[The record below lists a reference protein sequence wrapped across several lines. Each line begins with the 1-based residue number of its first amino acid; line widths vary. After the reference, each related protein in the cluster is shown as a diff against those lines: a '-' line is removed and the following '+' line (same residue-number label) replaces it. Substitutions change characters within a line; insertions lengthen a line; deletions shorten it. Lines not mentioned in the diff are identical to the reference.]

1 MYINKKKNYPYYKV
15 RPCESIRAMLDT
27 SEKLYKDKPAFRFT
41 VNGKDNSVSYTEFK
55 LAVDSLGTAIYS
67 LGYGKAHVAIIAEN
81 CYKWVLS
88 YVTTLI
94 SECVVTPVDKE
105 LPEED
110 IANILNHS
118 ECDVVI
124 YSSALAKKIE
134 AIKGKLNTVKFRITM
149 NGIAEK
155 DGANTTIDELVQ
167 HGQRLLEEGDTGFL
181 DVDTDMHGLKQL
193 IYTSGTTGKSK
204 GVMLSQENLC
214 FNIVKSQELM
224 KITERCLSVLPYNHC
239 YEATCGLLTM
249 LHNGMTI
256 CINESLRT
264 IVPNMKKYKPTE
276 MQIVP
281 LFAEK
286 FYSRI
291 WETIETQGKT
301 KKVKRGIKLSNALLK
316 IGVDKRESL
325 FKQIREAF
333 GGELKILICG
343 GAPLKPHLTEF
354 FESIGIVMINGY
366 GITECGP
373 LISINRPEYHNFKSV
388 GLPLKDTE
396 VKIFEPNENGEGEI
410 IVKGK
415 NVMLGYYKNE
425 EETKKVIRNGYFHT
439 GDIGK
444 IDKDGFVYITG
455 RKKNVIILKN
465 GKNIYPEELEE
476 QLLDIPLIKE
486 VVVYAASVS
495 NNDDKAL
502 GAEIY
507 PNYDLAAEQGI
518 VDVKAEIKTLVSAL
532 NKKQPPYKVIK
543 QFKFRDEEFA
553 KTTSKKIKR
562 QYNS

>member
-15 RPCESIRAMLDT
+15 RTCESIREMIDS
-27 SEKLYKDKPAFRFT
+27 SERIYKDKKAFRFT
-41 VNGKDNSVSYTEFK
+41 VNGKDASVSYTEFK
-55 LAVDSLGTAIYS
+55 DTVDALGTAIYS
-67 LGYGKAHVAIIAEN
+67 LGFGKAHIAIVAEN

-88 YVTTLI
+88 YVAALMT
-94 SECVVTPVDKE
+94 EGVVTPVDKE
-105 LPEED
+105 LPDGD

-124 YSSALAKKIE
+124 YSSALSKKIV
-134 AIKGKLNTVKFRITM
+134 AISDKLETVKLRISL
-149 NGIAEK
+149 NSVAEN
-155 DGANTTIDELVQ
+155 DGADTTIDELVAK
-167 HGQRLLEEGDTGFL
+167 GTRLLEEGDTDFL
-181 DVDTDMHGLKQL
+181 DVVPDIHGLKQL

-204 GVMLSQENLC
+204 GVMLSEETLC

-291 WETIETQGKT
+291 WETIEAQGKT
-301 KKVKRGIKLSNALLK
+301 KKVKFGIKLSNALLK
-316 IGVDKRESL
+316 LGIDRRESM
-325 FKQIREAF
+325 FKQIRDAF
-333 GGELKILICG
+333 GGDLKILICG

-396 VKIFEPNENGEGEI
+396 LRIFEPNENGEGEI

-415 NVMLGYYKNE
+415 NVMLGYYKND
-425 EETKKVIRNGYFHT
+425 EETAKVIRNGYFHT

-455 RKKNVIILKN
+455 RMKNVIILKN

-476 QLLDIPLIKE
+476 QLLDIPLVKE

-495 NNDDKAL
+495 GDDDKAL
-502 GAEIY
+502 GAEIFPDY
-507 PNYDLAAEQGI
+507 EMAAQLG
-518 VDVKAEIKTLVSAL
+518 VTDVETEIKSFVSAL
-532 NKKQPPYKVIK
+532 NKKQPSYKTIK
-543 QFKFRDEEFA
+543 QFKFRNEEFD
-553 KTTSKKIKR
+553 KTTTKKIKR
-562 QYNS
+562 KYNN

>member
-1 MYINKKKNYPYYKV
+1 MYINRKKNYPYYKV
-15 RPCESIRAMLDT
+15 RPCESIRAMLDS
-27 SEKLYKDKPAFRFT
+27 SEQIYKDKPAFRFT
-41 VNGKDNSVSYTEFK
+41 VNGKDCSVTYTEFK
-55 LAVDSLGTAIYS
+55 TAVDALGTAIYS
-67 LGYGKAHVAIIAEN
+67 LGFGKSHIAIVAEN
-81 CYKWVLS
+81 SYKWVLS
-88 YVTTLI
+88 YVTALI
-94 SECVVTPVDKE
+94 TESVVTPVDKE

-124 YSSALAKKIE
+124 YSSALSKKLD
-134 AIKGKLNTVKFRITM
+134 AIKDKLETVKFRITM
-149 NGIAEK
+149 NGIPEN
-155 DGANTTIDELVQ
+155 DGADTSIDELVAN
-167 HGQRLLEEGDTGFL
+167 GVRLLEEGDTDFL
-181 DVDTDMHGLKQL
+181 DVKPDMHGLKQL

-204 GVMLSQENLC
+204 GVMLSQETLC

-224 KITERCLSVLPYNHC
+224 LITERCLSVLPYNHC

-256 CINESLRT
+256 CVNESLRT

-291 WETIETQGKT
+291 WETIESQGKT
-301 KKVKRGIKLSNALLK
+301 KKVRKGIKLSNALLK
-316 IGVDKRESL
+316 LGIDKRESL

-425 EETKKVIRNGYFHT
+425 EETKKVIKEGFFHT

-444 IDKDGFVYITG
+444 IDKDGFIYITG
-455 RKKNVIILKN
+455 RMKNVIILKN
-465 GKNIYPEELEE
+465 GKNIYPEEIEE

-486 VVVYAASVS
+486 VVVYAASVG
-495 NNDDKAL
+495 NDDDKAL
-502 GAEIY
+502 GAEIF
-507 PNYDLAAEQGI
+507 PNYELAAQLGI
-518 VDVKAEIKTLVSAL
+518 SDIEAEIKAKVSEL
-532 NKKQPPYKVIK
+532 NKNQASYKVIK
-543 QFKFRDEEFA
+543 QFKFRKEEFA

-562 QYNS
+562 QYNN

>member
-1 MYINKKKNYPYYKV
+1 MYKNKKSNYPYYKV
-15 RPCESIRAMLDT
+15 RPCDSIRMLVD
-27 SEKLYKDKPAFRFT
+27 SSADIYKDKPAFRYT
-41 VNGKDNSVSYTEFK
+41 EGGKGCSVTYTEFK
-55 LAVDSLGTAIYS
+55 GYVDSLGTALYS
-67 LGYGKAHVAIIAEN
+67 LGYGKSHIAIVSEN
-81 CYKWVLS
+81 SYNWVLA
-88 YVTTLI
+88 YVTSLI
-94 SECVVTPVDKE
+94 TEGVVTPVDKE
-105 LPEED
+105 LPEDD

-118 ECDVVI
+118 ECELLF
-124 YSSALAKKIE
+124 YSTALSKKIDL
-134 AIKGKLNTVKFRITM
+134 IKDKLNTVKLFVCM
-149 NGIAEK
+149 NGVPNGE
-155 DGANTTIDELVQ
+155 TPTINELLDE
-167 HGQRLLEEGDTGFL
+167 GYRLLEEGDTDFL
-181 DVDTDMHGLKQL
+181 DAVPDMHGLKQL

-204 GVMLSQENLC
+204 GVMLSQETLC

-224 KITERCLSVLPYNHC
+224 RITERCLSVLPYNHC

-256 CINESLRT
+256 CVNESLRT
-264 IVPNMKKYKPTE
+264 ILPNMKKYKPTE

-291 WETIETQGKT
+291 WDTINSQGKT
-301 KKVKRGIKLSNALLK
+301 KKVKAAIKLSNALLK
-316 IGVDKRESL
+316 VGVDKRASL
-325 FKQIREAF
+325 FKQIRDAF

-396 VKIFEPNENGEGEI
+396 VKIFEPNEQGEGEI
-410 IVKGK
+410 LVKGK

-425 EETKKVIRNGYFHT
+425 EETAKVIKDGYFHT

-455 RKKNVIILKN
+455 RLKNVIILKN
-465 GKNIYPEELEE
+465 GKNIYPEEIEE
-476 QLLDIPLIKE
+476 QLLDIPLISE

-495 NNDDKAL
+495 ENDDKAL
-502 GAEIY
+502 GAEIF
-507 PNYDLAAEQGI
+507 PNYEKCAQAGI
-518 VDVKAEIKTLVSAL
+518 EDVQAEIKKCISEY
-532 NKKQPPYKVIK
+532 NKKQASYKIIK
-543 QFKFRDEEFA
+543 QLKFRETEFE
-553 KTTSKKIKR
+553 KTTSKKIRR
-562 QYNS
+562 QYK